1 MTLSRLTGSTKSAL
15 PTVANQ
21 SAAIQLQNSARQM
34 ENAVREL
41 KGAISKA
48 HTVCGS
54 LEIEASADLINSLES
69 ELEEFRCSNVI
80 LKDIKAVSKRVG
92 LYLQSVTFL

>member
-15 PTVANQ
+15 PTVENQ

-80 LKDIKAVSKRVG
+80 LKDIKAVLKRVG

>member
-15 PTVANQ
+15 PTVENQ

-80 LKDIKAVSKRVG
+80 LKDIKTVSKRVG

>member
-15 PTVANQ
+15 PTVENQ

-80 LKDIKAVSKRVG
+80 LKDIKAVSKRVV
-92 LYLQSVTFL
+92 LYLQSGTFL

>member
-15 PTVANQ
+15 PTVENQ

-69 ELEEFRCSNVI
+69 ELEEFRCSNVF

-92 LYLQSVTFL
+92 LYLQSVSR